1 MTGLAKWMLLSALSV
16 AGTPAGAQLLSDP
29 TRPPGNVQLV
39 EAGESQPGAQ
49 LQSILISADRRLA
62 VINGETVR
70 QGGKYR
76 DATVLRISEASV
88 VLRHT
93 DRDERLDLL
102 PGIEKQ
108 NRTHRT
114 RSAPGSG
121 AR

>member
-1 MTGLAKWMLLSALSV
+1 MTGLARWMILIALGV
-16 AGTPAGAQLLSDP
+16 ACAPAGAQLLSDP
-29 TRPPGNVQLV
+29 TRPPGNLQVV
-39 EAGESQPGAQ
+39 ESGESQPGAQ

-88 VLRHT
+88 VLRHP
-93 DRDERLDLL
+93 DREERLDLR

-114 RSAPGSG
+114 RGVPGSG